1 MSAVTPETD
10 VIRKHRKEEIRDE
23 EFKEQEI
30 RIPGSSCPGS
40 HYHGRD
46 NAPDLI
52 CGQREKAQCKQAG

>member
-1 MSAVTPETD
+1 MKNLRN
-10 VIRKHRKEEIRDE
+10 RKYGYRAAAA
-23 EFKEQEI
+23 
-30 RIPGSSCPGS
+30 S

>member
-30 RIPGSSCPGS
+30 RIPGSCHSGSIGNCRDHSHDRLRHPG
-40 HYHGRD
+40 
-46 NAPDLI
+46 
-52 CGQREKAQCKQAG
+52 KQAG